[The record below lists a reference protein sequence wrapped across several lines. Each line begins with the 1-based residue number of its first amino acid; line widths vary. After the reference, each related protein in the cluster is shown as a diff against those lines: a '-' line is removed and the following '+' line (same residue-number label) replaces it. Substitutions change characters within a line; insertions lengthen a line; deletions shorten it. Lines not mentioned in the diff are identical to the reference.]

1 MDKFRRVI
9 GILLIIIGL
18 VIIGDVAYK
27 KIITLKK
34 QKEIVELFENGFSEG
49 TSTEGT
55 SNEDT
60 TEVSES
66 VNLDEVNGY
75 KPIAMIEIPSIN
87 LSQALVE
94 GISDNVLQYFLGHFP
109 DSAAPGQVGNF
120 AIAGHRVS
128 DYTDAFINL
137 YKVTAG
143 DKIIVKTHD
152 KKYTY
157 VIEENY
163 IVNPDQVEVLDAT
176 ENATITLI
184 TCTVGS
190 KQRVIVKGTLQ
201 STEDL

>member
-1 MDKFRRVI
+1 MGF
-9 GILLIIIGL
+9 L
-18 VIIGDVAYK
+18 
-27 KIITLKK
+27 TLTTTCCQIDIKR
-34 QKEIVELFENGFSEG
+34 LFENGFSEG
-49 TSTEGT
+49 TSTEGA
-55 SNEDT
+55 
-60 TEVSES
+60 TESSES
-66 VNLDEVNGY
+66 VNLDEINGY
-75 KPIAMIEIPSIN
+75 KPIAIIEIPSIN